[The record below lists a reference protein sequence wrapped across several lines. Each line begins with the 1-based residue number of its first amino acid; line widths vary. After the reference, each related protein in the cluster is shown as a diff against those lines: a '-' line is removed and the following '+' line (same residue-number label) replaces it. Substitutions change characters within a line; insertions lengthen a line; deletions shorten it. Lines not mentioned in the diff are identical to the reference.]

1 MTKEMWYRDNF
12 LIKFF
17 TLLFGHVIID
27 KLNFNYIFKLS
38 VIDKID
44 LCFEKNKND
53 LCTKCFL

>member
-44 LCFEKNKND
+44 LCFEKK
-53 LCTKCFL
+53 